1 MSQLLPSACRLD
13 HKNAI
18 VGWVYRKDDIELEPR
33 FNLGTESLS
42 AGVTY
47 RVGWGRGDGGT
58 LQPRS
63 VFPTTDPVPTP

>member
-1 MSQLLPSACRLD
+1 M
-13 HKNAI
+13 

-47 RVGWGRGDGGT
+47 RVGRAGGGI
-58 LQPRS
+58 LAP
-63 VFPTTDPVPTP
+63 PGP